1 VLFVVHNL
9 ATMVLKSTNAV
20 IRSTSAVARE
30 LQNLSAQVKAFVGA
44 SEDGKATSSG
54 ICSESGV
61 GE

>member
-1 VLFVVHNL
+1 MLFVVHNL
-9 ATMVLKSTNAV
+9 ATMVLK
-20 IRSTSAVARE
+20 STSAVARE